1 MKTTTKSATAKKPA
15 AAKKAPAKK
24 AAPAKKPAAKKPAA
38 GKPAA
43 KKAPAA
49 KKPAAAKKASPR
61 KPKAPPVDPALALVR
76 RVRDILDSKKAEDI
90 RILDVR
96 GLSGVTDHMV
106 LCSGISAPHLRAL
119 SEAVAKELR
128 TATPPVA
135 PHRTAGT
142 TDSGWVVMDYHQF
155 VVHIFSPEMRAYY
168 ALENLWK
175 DAPEA

>member
-15 AAKKAPAKK
+15 AAKKKAPAKK
-24 AAPAKKPAAKKPAA
+24 APPAKKPAARKPASKKAPAKKPAAKKAA
-38 GKPAA
+38 
-43 KKAPAA
+43 
-49 KKPAAAKKASPR
+49 PR
-61 KPKAPPVDPALALVR
+61 KPKTPPVDPALVLVR
-76 RVRDILDSKKAEDI
+76 RVREILDSKKAEDI

-128 TATPPVA
+128 AETPPVA

>member
-24 AAPAKKPAAKKPAA
+24 AASAKKPAAR
-38 GKPAA
+38 KPAA
-43 KKAPAA
+43 KKAPA
-49 KKPAAAKKASPR
+49 KKPAAKKASPR

-76 RVRDILDSKKAEDI
+76 RVREILDSKKAEDI

-128 TATPPVA
+128 AETPPVA

>member
-15 AAKKAPAKK
+15 AAKKAPARK
-24 AAPAKKPAAKKPAA
+24 AAPAKKPSAKKPAA

-76 RVRDILDSKKAEDI
+76 RVREILDSKKAEDI

-128 TATPPVA
+128 AATPPVA

>member
-1 MKTTTKSATAKKPA
+1 MKTTTKSATPKKSA
-15 AAKKAPAKK
+15 AAKKKAPARK
-24 AAPAKKPAAKKPAA
+24 AASPK
-38 GKPAA
+38 KPAA
-43 KKAPAA
+43 KKAPAQKAPA
-49 KKPAAAKKASPR
+49 KKPAAKKASPR

-76 RVRDILDSKKAEDI
+76 RVREILDSKKAEDI

-128 TATPPVA
+128 AETPPVA

>member
-1 MKTTTKSATAKKPA
+1 MKTTTISATAKKPA
-15 AAKKAPAKK
+15 AAKKKAPDKK
-24 AAPAKKPAAKKPAA
+24 AASAKKPAAKKPAA
-38 GKPAA
+38 
-43 KKAPAA
+43 KKAPAK
-49 KKPAAAKKASPR
+49 KKPAVK
-61 KPKAPPVDPALALVR
+61 PVDPALALVR
-76 RVRDILDSKKAEDI
+76 RVREILDSKKAEDI

-128 TATPPVA
+128 AATPPVA

>member
-1 MKTTTKSATAKKPA
+1 MKTTTKSPTAKKPA
-15 AAKKAPAKK
+15 AAKKKAPAKK

-38 GKPAA
+38 
-43 KKAPAA
+43 KK
-49 KKPAAAKKASPR
+49 AAAKKASPR
-61 KPKAPPVDPALALVR
+61 KTKAPVDPALALVR
-76 RVRDILDSKKAEDI
+76 RVREILDSKKAEDI

-128 TATPPVA
+128 AETPPVA

-155 VVHIFSPEMRAYY
+155 VVHIFSPEMRSYY

>member
-15 AAKKAPAKK
+15 AAKKKAPARKAASPKKPAAKK
-24 AAPAKKPAAKKPAA
+24 APAQKAPAKKPAAKK
-38 GKPAA
+38 
-43 KKAPAA
+43 
-49 KKPAAAKKASPR
+49 ASPR
-61 KPKAPPVDPALALVR
+61 KAKAPPVDPALALVR
-76 RVRDILDSKKAEDI
+76 RVREILDSKKAEDI

-128 TATPPVA
+128 AATPPVA

>member
-1 MKTTTKSATAKKPA
+1 MNKTTTKSATAKKPA
-15 AAKKAPAKK
+15 AAKKKAPAKK
-24 AAPAKKPAAKKPAA
+24 AAPAKKPAAKKPVSKKAPA
-38 GKPAA
+38 KKPAA
-43 KKAPAA
+43 KKAA
-49 KKPAAAKKASPR
+49 PR

-76 RVRDILDSKKAEDI
+76 RVREILDSKKAEDI

-128 TATPPVA
+128 AETPPVA

-155 VVHIFSPEMRAYY
+155 VVHIFSPEMRSYY

>member
-1 MKTTTKSATAKKPA
+1 MKTTTKSAADKKPA
-15 AAKKAPAKK
+15 AAKKKAPAKKAASPKKPAAKKAPAKK
-24 AAPAKKPAAKKPAA
+24 APAKKP
-38 GKPAA
+38 
-43 KKAPAA
+43 
-49 KKPAAAKKASPR
+49 AAKKASPR

-76 RVRDILDSKKAEDI
+76 RVREILDSKKAEDI

-128 TATPPVA
+128 AATPPVA

>member
-1 MKTTTKSATAKKPA
+1 MKTTTKSSTAKKPA
-15 AAKKAPAKK
+15 AAKKKAPAKK
-24 AAPAKKPAAKKPAA
+24 AASPKKPAAKKAPAKKAPAKKPAAKK
-38 GKPAA
+38 KP
-43 KKAPAA
+43 
-49 KKPAAAKKASPR
+49 
-61 KPKAPPVDPALALVR
+61 APPVDPALALVR
-76 RVRDILDSKKAEDI
+76 RVREILDSKKAEDI

-128 TATPPVA
+128 AATPPVA

>member
-1 MKTTTKSATAKKPA
+1 MKTTTKSAAAKKPA
-15 AAKKAPAKK
+15 AAKKKAPARKAASPKK
-24 AAPAKKPAAKKPAA
+24 PAAKKAPAKKPAAKKAA
-38 GKPAA
+38 
-43 KKAPAA
+43 
-49 KKPAAAKKASPR
+49 PR
-61 KPKAPPVDPALALVR
+61 KPKAPPLDPALALVR
-76 RVRDILDSKKAEDI
+76 RVREILDSKKAEDI

-128 TATPPVA
+128 AETPPVA

>member
-1 MKTTTKSATAKKPA
+1 MKTTTKTATAKKPA
-15 AAKKAPAKK
+15 AAKKKAPAKK
-24 AAPAKKPAAKKPAA
+24 AASPK
-38 GKPAA
+38 KPAA
-43 KKAPAA
+43 KKAPAKKAPA
-49 KKPAAAKKASPR
+49 KKPAAKKASPR

-76 RVRDILDSKKAEDI
+76 RVREILDSKKAEDI

-119 SEAVAKELR
+119 SETVAKELR
-128 TATPPVA
+128 AATPPVA

>member
-1 MKTTTKSATAKKPA
+1 MKTTTKSATVKKPA
-15 AAKKAPAKK
+15 AAKKKAPAKKAASPKKPAAKKAPAKK
-24 AAPAKKPAAKKPAA
+24 APAKKP
-38 GKPAA
+38 
-43 KKAPAA
+43 
-49 KKPAAAKKASPR
+49 AAKKASPR

-76 RVRDILDSKKAEDI
+76 RVREILDSKKAEDI

-128 TATPPVA
+128 AETPPVA

>member
-1 MKTTTKSATAKKPA
+1 MKTTTKSSTAKKPA
-15 AAKKAPAKK
+15 AAKKKAPAKK
-24 AAPAKKPAAKKPAA
+24 AASPK
-38 GKPAA
+38 KPAA
-43 KKAPAA
+43 KKAPA
-49 KKPAAAKKASPR
+49 KKPAAKKASPR

-76 RVRDILDSKKAEDI
+76 RVREILDSKKAEDI

-128 TATPPVA
+128 AATPPVA

>member
-38 GKPAA
+38 G
-43 KKAPAA
+43 KAPAA

-128 TATPPVA
+128 AMTPPVA

>member
-1 MKTTTKSATAKKPA
+1 MKTTTKSAAAKKPA
-15 AAKKAPAKK
+15 AAKKKAPARK
-24 AAPAKKPAAKKPAA
+24 AASPK
-38 GKPAA
+38 KPAA
-43 KKAPAA
+43 KKAPA
-49 KKPAAAKKASPR
+49 KKPAAKKASPR

-76 RVRDILDSKKAEDI
+76 RVREILDSKKAEDI

-128 TATPPVA
+128 AATPPVA

>member
-1 MKTTTKSATAKKPA
+1 MNKTTTKTATAKKPA
-15 AAKKAPAKK
+15 AAKKKAPAKK
-24 AAPAKKPAAKKPAA
+24 AAAPKKPAAKKPVAKKAPAKKPAAKKAA
-38 GKPAA
+38 
-43 KKAPAA
+43 
-49 KKPAAAKKASPR
+49 PR

-76 RVRDILDSKKAEDI
+76 RVREILDSKKAEDI

-128 TATPPVA
+128 AETPPVA

-155 VVHIFSPEMRAYY
+155 VVHIFSPEMRTYY
-168 ALENLWK
+168 ALERLWK
-175 DAPEA
+175 EAPEV

>member
-15 AAKKAPAKK
+15 AAKKKAPARKAASPKKPAAQKAPAKK
-24 AAPAKKPAAKKPAA
+24 APAKKP
-38 GKPAA
+38 
-43 KKAPAA
+43 
-49 KKPAAAKKASPR
+49 AAKKASPR
-61 KPKAPPVDPALALVR
+61 KPKAPPVDPALTLVR
-76 RVRDILDSKKAEDI
+76 RVREILDSKKAEDI

-128 TATPPVA
+128 AETPPVA

>member
-1 MKTTTKSATAKKPA
+1 MKKTDTASTKKTA
-15 AAKKAPAKK
+15 AAKKAPARKP
-24 AAPAKKPAAKKPAA
+24 ASAKKPAARKPA
-38 GKPAA
+38 AA

-49 KKPAAAKKASPR
+49 KKPIAPKKPRAPR
-61 KPKAPPVDPALALVR
+61 KPKAPADPALALVQ
-76 RVRDILDSKKAEDI
+76 RVREILDAKKGEDI

-96 GLSGVTDHMV
+96 GISGITDHMI

-128 TATPPVA
+128 ASTPPLA

-142 TDSGWVVMDYHQF
+142 VESGWMVLDYYQF
-155 VVHIFSPEMRAYY
+155 VVHLFTPEMRAYY

-175 DAPEA
+175 DAPQA

>member
-15 AAKKAPAKK
+15 AAKKKAPAKK
-24 AAPAKKPAAKKPAA
+24 AAAPKKPAAKKAPAKKPAAKK
-38 GKPAA
+38 KPAV
-43 KKAPAA
+43 K
-49 KKPAAAKKASPR
+49 
-61 KPKAPPVDPALALVR
+61 PVDPALALVR
-76 RVRDILDSKKAEDI
+76 RVREILDSKKAEDI

-128 TATPPVA
+128 AATPPVA

>member
-1 MKTTTKSATAKKPA
+1 MNKTTTKSATAKKPA
-15 AAKKAPAKK
+15 AAKKKAPAKK
-24 AAPAKKPAAKKPAA
+24 AASPK
-38 GKPAA
+38 KPAA
-43 KKAPAA
+43 KKAPA
-49 KKPAAAKKASPR
+49 KKPAASKASPR

-76 RVRDILDSKKAEDI
+76 RVREILDSKKAEDI

-128 TATPPVA
+128 AATPPVA

>member
-15 AAKKAPAKK
+15 AAKKKAPAKK
-24 AAPAKKPAAKKPAA
+24 AASPKKS
-38 GKPAA
+38 AA
-43 KKAPAA
+43 KKAPAKKAPA
-49 KKPAAAKKASPR
+49 KKPAAKKASPR

-76 RVRDILDSKKAEDI
+76 RVREILDSKKAEDI

-128 TATPPVA
+128 AETPPVA

>member
-15 AAKKAPAKK
+15 AAKKAPARK
-24 AAPAKKPAAKKPAA
+24 AAPAKKPAAKKPAS

-49 KKPAAAKKASPR
+49 KKPAVAKKASPR

-128 TATPPVA
+128 AATPPVA

>member
-15 AAKKAPAKK
+15 AAKKKAPAKK
-24 AAPAKKPAAKKPAA
+24 AASPK
-38 GKPAA
+38 KPAA
-43 KKAPAA
+43 KKAP
-49 KKPAAAKKASPR
+49 AKKASPR

-76 RVRDILDSKKAEDI
+76 RVREILDSKKAEDI

-128 TATPPVA
+128 AETPPVA

>member
-15 AAKKAPAKK
+15 AAKKKAPAKK
-24 AAPAKKPAAKKPAA
+24 AAAPKKPAAKKAPAKKPAAKKPA
-38 GKPAA
+38 
-43 KKAPAA
+43 
-49 KKPAAAKKASPR
+49 PR
-61 KPKAPPVDPALALVR
+61 KPKAPVDPALALVR
-76 RVRDILDSKKAEDI
+76 RVREILDSKKAEDI

-128 TATPPVA
+128 AEQPPVA

>member
-1 MKTTTKSATAKKPA
+1 MKKTDTASAKKTVAAKKAPAKKTSSAKKP

-24 AAPAKKPAAKKPAA
+24 APPKKVPAKKKPAAK
-38 GKPAA
+38 
-43 KKAPAA
+43 
-49 KKPAAAKKASPR
+49 
-61 KPKAPPVDPALALVR
+61 PVDPALALVR
-76 RVRDILDSKKAEDI
+76 RVREILDSKKAEDI

-128 TATPPVA
+128 AETPPVA

>member
-15 AAKKAPAKK
+15 AAKKKAPAKK
-24 AAPAKKPAAKKPAA
+24 AAAPKKPAARKPVSKKAPAKKPAAKKAA
-38 GKPAA
+38 
-43 KKAPAA
+43 
-49 KKPAAAKKASPR
+49 PR
-61 KPKAPPVDPALALVR
+61 KPKAPVDPALALVR
-76 RVRDILDSKKAEDI
+76 RVREILDSKKAEDI

-128 TATPPVA
+128 AETPPVA

-142 TDSGWVVMDYHQF
+142 TESGWVVMDYHQF
-155 VVHIFSPEMRAYY
+155 VVHIFSPEMRTYY
-168 ALENLWK
+168 ALERLWK
-175 DAPEA
+175 EAPEV

>member
-15 AAKKAPAKK
+15 AAKKASARKTASPKKPAASKPAARKAPAKKTAAKK
-24 AAPAKKPAAKKPAA
+24 AA
-38 GKPAA
+38 
-43 KKAPAA
+43 
-49 KKPAAAKKASPR
+49 PR

-76 RVRDILDSKKAEDI
+76 RVREILDAKKGEDI

-128 TATPPVA
+128 ASQPSVA

-142 TDSGWVVMDYHQF
+142 TESGWVVMDYHQF
-155 VVHIFSPEMRAYY
+155 VVHIFSPEMRTYY
-168 ALENLWK
+168 ALERLWK
-175 DAPEA
+175 EAPEV

>member
-15 AAKKAPAKK
+15 AAKKKAPARKAASPKKPAAKKAPAKK
-24 AAPAKKPAAKKPAA
+24 APAKKPAAKKAT
-38 GKPAA
+38 
-43 KKAPAA
+43 
-49 KKPAAAKKASPR
+49 PR

-76 RVRDILDSKKAEDI
+76 RVREILDSKKAEDI

-128 TATPPVA
+128 AETPPVA

>member
-15 AAKKAPAKK
+15 AAKKKAPAKK
-24 AAPAKKPAAKKPAA
+24 AAPAKNPAAK
-38 GKPAA
+38 KPAA
-43 KKAPAA
+43 KKAPA
-49 KKPAAAKKASPR
+49 KKPAAKKAAPR
-61 KPKAPPVDPALALVR
+61 KPKAPVDPALALVR
-76 RVRDILDSKKAEDI
+76 RVREILDSKKAEDI

-128 TATPPVA
+128 AEQPPVA

>member
-1 MKTTTKSATAKKPA
+1 MKTTTKSSTAKKPA

-24 AAPAKKPAAKKPAA
+24 AAPAKKLAVKKATAKKV
-38 GKPAA
+38 
-43 KKAPAA
+43 PAA
-49 KKPAAAKKASPR
+49 KKPAAAKKAAPR

-76 RVRDILDSKKAEDI
+76 RVREILDSKKAEDI

-128 TATPPVA
+128 AATPPVA

>member
-24 AAPAKKPAAKKPAA
+24 AAPAKKPAAR
-38 GKPAA
+38 KPAA

-76 RVRDILDSKKAEDI
+76 RVREILDSKKAEDI

-128 TATPPVA
+128 AATPPVA

>member
-15 AAKKAPAKK
+15 AAKKKAPARK
-24 AAPAKKPAAKKPAA
+24 AASPK
-38 GKPAA
+38 KPAA
-43 KKAPAA
+43 KKAPAQKAPA
-49 KKPAAAKKASPR
+49 KKPAAKKASPR

-76 RVRDILDSKKAEDI
+76 RVREILDSKKAEDI

-128 TATPPVA
+128 AETPPVA

>member
-15 AAKKAPAKK
+15 AAKKKAPAKK
-24 AAPAKKPAAKKPAA
+24 AAPPKKPAAKKAPAKKAPAKKPAAKK
-38 GKPAA
+38 
-43 KKAPAA
+43 
-49 KKPAAAKKASPR
+49 ASSR

-76 RVRDILDSKKAEDI
+76 RVREILDSKKAEDI

-128 TATPPVA
+128 AATPPVA

>member
-1 MKTTTKSATAKKPA
+1 M
-15 AAKKAPAKK
+15 
-24 AAPAKKPAAKKPAA
+24 
-38 GKPAA
+38 
-43 KKAPAA
+43 
-49 KKPAAAKKASPR
+49 
-61 KPKAPPVDPALALVR
+61 
-76 RVRDILDSKKAEDI
+76 
-90 RILDVR
+90 R

-128 TATPPVA
+128 AMTPPVA